1 MKKMISL
8 AAMFAALSY
17 ASPAS
22 AEINFSGDASTR
34 VRGEFNNT
42 ETAAGVKTTLN
53 DDIKYQYRVRLK
65 AAADLGDGYFFKA
78 LIANEDYVGATLTS
92 GSSSPGWGTVANG
105 NGEKFAL
112 QVSNFYFGHATADC
126 HYTLG
131 RLPLNSFNNP
141 IFDLTL
147 YPVPG
152 TILAGSTLAPAGA
165 RVYAVD
171 VPVTQWN
178 FDRIYGA
185 NYGTKIGDGMLDAT
199 FIVFDNHSFIEN
211 TAVLADGLLND
222 GYALHV
228 SYKTNI
234 GDVTIDPQAI
244 IALTDAGG
252 AVYARVSPNSFGTN
266 VSIPAG
272 KSKIGLSGF
281 YTVCKDSNGL
291 SATTGLPANVDYS
304 GYLVRLKG
312 ESGPAMAWVD
322 YNRTTDHTSGTD
334 VKYNN
339 FFFWGQYTFKVHESS
354 KGTFSVVPTVRYRAS
369 SWDNAIAGTDR
380 NNQLRTELY
389 ATVTF

>member
-22 AEINFSGDASTR
+22 AELNISGDASTR

-78 LIANEDYVGATLTS
+78 LLANEDYVGATTTS
-92 GSSSPGWGTVANG
+92 GSSSPGWGTVAGG
-105 NGEKFAL
+105 NSEKFAL
-112 QVSNFYFGHATADC
+112 QVSNFYFGHVCQDS
-126 HYTLG
+126 HYTIG

-147 YPVPG
+147 YPIPG

-165 RVYAVD
+165 KVYAVD

-185 NYGTKIGDGMLDAT
+185 NYGTKIGNGELNAT
-199 FIVFDNHSFIEN
+199 LIVFDNHSFTEN
-211 TAVLADGLLND
+211 TAALSDGLLND
-222 GYALHV
+222 GYAVHV

-244 IALTDAGG
+244 LTVTDGGG
-252 AVYARVSPNSFGTN
+252 AVYARVTPNTFGTN

-281 YTVCKDSNGL
+281 YTVCKDSNGI
-291 SATTGLPANVDYS
+291 SSTTGAAANVDYS
-304 GYLVRLKG
+304 GYLLRLKG

-322 YNRTTDHTSGTD
+322 YNHTTDKTAATE

-339 FFFWGQYTFKVHESS
+339 LFFWGQYTIKLHESS
-354 KGTFSVVPTVRYRAS
+354 NGTFSVVPTIRYRAS
-369 SWDNAIAGTDR
+369 GQDDATGTTR

>member
-22 AEINFSGDASTR
+22 AALNIGGDASTR
-34 VRGEFNNT
+34 VRGEFNNSQ
-42 ETAAGVKTTLN
+42 TAAGVKTTLN

-78 LIANEDYVGATLTS
+78 LLANEDYVGATATS
-92 GSSSPGWGTVANG
+92 GSSSPGWGTVAGG
-105 NGEKFAL
+105 NSEKFAL

-126 HYTLG
+126 HYTIG

-147 YPVPG
+147 YPIPG
-152 TILAGSTLAPAGA
+152 TILLGSTLAPAGA
-165 RVYAVD
+165 KVYAVD

-185 NYGTKIGDGMLDAT
+185 NYGGKIGDGELNAT
-199 FIVFDNHSFIEN
+199 LIVFDNHSFTEN
-211 TAVLADGLLND
+211 TAALSDGLLND

-244 IALTDAGG
+244 LTVTDGGG
-252 AVYARVSPNSFGTN
+252 AVYARVTPNTFGTN

-291 SATTGLPANVDYS
+291 SATTGAAANVDYN
-304 GYLVRLKG
+304 GYLLRLKG

-322 YNRTTDHTSGTD
+322 YNHTSDKTAATE

-339 FFFWGQYTFKVHESS
+339 LFVWAQYTFKLHESS
-354 KGTFSVVPTVRYRAS
+354 TGTFNVVPTIRYRAS
-369 SWDNAIAGTDR
+369 GQDDAAGTTR

>member
-1 MKKMISL
+1 MKKMLSL

-34 VRGEFNNT
+34 LRGEFNNT
-42 ETAAGVKTTLN
+42 LTNGAKVTTN
-53 DDIKYQYRVRLK
+53 DDLKYQYRVRLK

-78 LIANEDYVGATLTS
+78 LVANEDYVAG
-92 GSSSPGWGTVANG
+92 SSPGWGTVAGG

-112 QVSNFYFGHATADC
+112 QVSNFYFGHMCQDS
-126 HYTLG
+126 HYMIG

-147 YPVPG
+147 YPLPG
-152 TILAGSTLAPAGA
+152 LNGVGVRT
-165 RVYAVD
+165 YAVD

-178 FDRIYGA
+178 FDRMYAA
-185 NYGTKIGDGMLDAT
+185 NLGTKVGNGDLNASL
-199 FIVFDNHSFIEN
+199 IVLDNHSTTEN
-211 TAVLADGLLND
+211 TAALGDGLLND

-228 SYKTNI
+228 SYKINI
-234 GDVTIDPQAI
+234 GDVTIDPQALLV
-244 IALTDAGG
+244 LTDGNGG
-252 AVYARVSPNSFGTN
+252 TYSRVTPSSFGTN

-281 YTVCKDSNGL
+281 YTGCKDSNGL
-291 SATTGLPANVDYS
+291 SSLTGAAANVDYN

-322 YNRTTDHTSGTD
+322 YNHSADKTTGTE
-334 VKYNN
+334 VKYSNL
-339 FFFWGQYTFKVHESS
+339 FFWGQYTFKVHESS

-369 SWDNAIAGTDR
+369 SWDNAFAGTDR